1 MNVHY
6 PKFLGSR
13 LQLNP
18 LAVTL
23 ALLFWG
29 WLWGAMG
36 LMLAVPM
43 TAAIKIICDHVP
55 RYRAY
60 GLGLG
65 E

>member
-1 MNVHY
+1 LHY

-13 LQLNP
+13 LQPNP

-23 ALLFWG
+23 ALL
-29 WLWGAMG
+29 LWGAMG

-60 GLGLG
+60 GLWLG